1 MKARLA
7 VALATAAVLSVVV
20 AACGG
25 TSSSSGGTISGT
37 NLTIYSSLPL
47 QGASRVNSVA
57 TNQGAQ
63 LALSSIGGKI
73 GKYTITFK
81 QLDDSTAAAG
91 KWDPGQTTSD
101 AHTAC
106 DNSSTIGYLGEFN
119 SGSSAISIPILNRCG
134 IPQISPANTAV
145 GLTANVPGASPGEP
159 QKYYPTGKR
168 TYARVVPKDT
178 VQAAA
183 QVALQKAEGCTKTY
197 VVNDQEVYGAGLA
210 KNFQLSA
217 PSQGLQVAA
226 NQGYDPKASNYRSL
240 AASAAGTG
248 ANCVFISAITE
259 NNAVEMAK
267 DMAAAMPKAKIFG
280 PDGVAESTFY
290 DPSKGGIPTSL
301 DSRTFVTVATLAPSA
316 YPAAGG
322 SRAAAQA
329 FFKAYQAKYGA
340 PEPYAIYGYE
350 AMSLMLDAI
359 KRATKN
365 GTAAASRSKV
375 TAAIFATKN
384 RQSLLG
390 TYSID
395 ANGDTTL
402 TAYGSYKI
410 VNGKSVFLKTI
421 IPSV

>member
-1 MKARLA
+1 MKARSA
-7 VALATAAVLSVVV
+7 VAFATAAVLAVVV
-20 AACGG
+20 AACG
-25 TSSSSGGTISGT
+25 SSSSGSSGTISGT
-37 NLTIYSSLPL
+37 NLTVYSSLPL

-57 TNQGAQ
+57 VNNGAQ
-63 LALSSIGGKI
+63 IALSAVGGKV
-73 GKYTITFK
+73 GKYTISFK

-91 KWDPGQTTSD
+91 KWDPGQTTSN

-119 SGSSAISIPILNRCG
+119 SGASAISIPILNRCG

-145 GLTANVPGASPGEP
+145 GLTANVPGATPGEP

-183 QVALQKAEGCTKTY
+183 QVALQKSEGCTKTY
-197 VVNDQEVYGAGLA
+197 VVDDQEVYGAGLA
-210 KNFQLSA
+210 KNFQLAA
-217 PSQGLQVAA
+217 PSQGVQVAA
-226 NQGYDPKASNYRSL
+226 VQGYDPKASNYRSL
-240 AASAAGTG
+240 ASSAAGTG
-248 ANCVFISAITE
+248 ANCVFVSAITE
-259 NNAVEMAK
+259 NNAVEMTK

-280 PDGVAESTFY
+280 PDGVAESTYY

-301 DSRTFVTVATLAPSA
+301 DSRVFVTVATLDPTA
-316 YPAAGG
+316 YPPAGKT
-322 SRAAAQA
+322 
-329 FFKAYQAKYGA
+329 FFQQYQAKYGT
-340 PEPYAIYGYE
+340 PEPYAIYGYA
-350 AMSLMLDAI
+350 AMNLMLDSI
-359 KRATKN
+359 KRATNN

-384 RQSLLG
+384 LPSVLG

-395 ANGDTTL
+395 SNGDTTI
-402 TAYGSYKI
+402 TDYGSYKI

-421 IPSV
+421 KPVA